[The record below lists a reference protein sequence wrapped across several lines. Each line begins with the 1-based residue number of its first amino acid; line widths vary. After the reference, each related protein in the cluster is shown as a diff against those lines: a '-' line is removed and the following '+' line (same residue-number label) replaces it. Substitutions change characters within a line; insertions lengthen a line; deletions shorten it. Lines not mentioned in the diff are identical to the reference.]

1 MGGMMHVSNMM
12 RTHLTVLVVLF
23 DTSLQMQA
31 ECLKAEDFFLKN
43 KFHLLS
49 RNPFLRKIV
58 FKEALLLPSLC
69 LPF

>member
-31 ECLKAEDFFLKN
+31 ECLKAEDFF
-43 KFHLLS
+43 F
-49 RNPFLRKIV
+49 
-58 FKEALLLPSLC
+58 
-69 LPF
+69 

>member
-31 ECLKAEDFFLKN
+31 ECLKAEDLK
-43 KFHLLS
+43 KKLS
-49 RNPFLRKIV
+49 SISYLEILF
-58 FKEALLLPSLC
+58 
-69 LPF
+69 